1 MRWKICPAVKGTICL
16 SMAFL
21 LTSCMSAKTS
31 NIVPPTQTSMLE
43 ITGQL
48 TYRERIALPPQSV
61 AVLQLRDVS
70 LADAPSATIAEQ
82 RIDLAGHQVPVP
94 FTLTVDRARLTT
106 GRRYSVR
113 GSITGPGQQ
122 QLWTTTDAHM
132 VDPSAQK
139 VELGTLMMTRASAQG
154 PGPGAVAG
162 STQESTF
169 TATGNEPGWRLDMS
183 AQEITLLTNLGKT
196 RVTGP
201 RTAPQISVDTRR
213 FVTTADGKQM
223 TVTIVNRICNDSM
236 SGMPRPQA
244 VTVLY
249 DGQELKGCGGNS
261 AELLQGTDWVVT
273 EMDGKQV
280 AEGMRGTLNFGK
292 DGRVTGRSFCNN
304 YGGNYTLTGEGLS
317 IELKMSTL
325 MACLPEVAT
334 QEKLFTELLEGAQ
347 RFEIDSNGT
356 LVLHSGNRTL
366 KARRG

>member
-1 MRWKICPAVKGTICL
+1 MV
-16 SMAFL
+16 FL

-31 NIVPPTQTSMLE
+31 NIVPPAQTSMLE
-43 ITGQL
+43 ITGEL

-61 AVLQLRDVS
+61 AVVQLRDVS
-70 LADAPSATIAEQ
+70 LADAPSAIIAEQ
-82 RIDLAGHQVPVP
+82 RIDLAGRQVPVP
-94 FTLTVDRARLTT
+94 FTLTVDRAKLTT

-113 GSITGPGQQ
+113 GSISGPGQQ

-154 PGPGAVAG
+154 PAPGTAG
-162 STQESTF
+162 GTQESTF

-223 TVTIVNRICNDSM
+223 IVTIVNRICNDSM
-236 SGMPRPQA
+236 SGMPRPQT

-261 AELLQGTDWVVT
+261 ADLLQVAEWVVT
-273 EMDGKQV
+273 EMDGKPV
-280 AEGMRGTLNFGK
+280 AESMRGTLNFGK

-317 IELKMSTL
+317 IELKISTL
-325 MACLPEVAT
+325 MACLPEVGT
-334 QEKLFTELLEGAQ
+334 QEKLFIELLDGVQ
-347 RFEIDSNGT
+347 RFEIDSSGT
-356 LVLHSGNRTL
+356 LILHSSNGRTL
-366 KARRG
+366 KARRA